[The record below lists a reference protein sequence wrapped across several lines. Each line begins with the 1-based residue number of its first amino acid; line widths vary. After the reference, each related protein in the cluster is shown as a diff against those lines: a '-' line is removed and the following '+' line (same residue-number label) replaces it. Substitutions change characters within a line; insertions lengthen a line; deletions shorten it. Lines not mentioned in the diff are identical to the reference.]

1 MKRPKTTLRFI
12 HDEQLTMI
20 FRSFSR
26 MEVIDSR
33 QRMKYLFDDMH
44 GDMWRDPDG
53 NRLNT
58 ELDEFLTSVAVKL
71 IEMWKQS
78 KKEDDD
84 TD

>member
-1 MKRPKTTLRFI
+1 
-12 HDEQLTMI
+12 
-20 FRSFSR
+20 
-26 MEVIDSR
+26 
-33 QRMKYLFDDMH
+33 
-44 GDMWRDPDG
+44 MWRDPDG
-53 NRLNT
+53 NRLSS